1 MREKAI
7 VDRTKGQIAWLEVQ
21 KEKYKSK
28 GLTTEISSIRKKQR
42 GVLLKMEKERDEIR
56 R

>member
-7 VDRTKGQIAWLEVQ
+7 VDRTKGQIAWFEVQ
-21 KEKYKSK
+21 KEKYKTK
-28 GLTTEISSIRKKQR
+28 GLTAEISSIRKKQR